1 MRDHTALE
9 IRRVREQL
17 EQVSRRVAMANLPG
31 KVAQVDAEKRLLRLK
46 LGTTRNGEDILSP
59 WVRWQEAGA
68 GGLKMHSQPAIGEQM
83 VLSSV
88 SGTVGAASMAMPATY
103 DQDNESP
110 SKSEDTAVFTRGGGR
125 IELGPDGIRLI
136 GNVRAE
142 GGTLTHNDVNVGS
155 SHKHTG
161 VIPGGGIS
169 GPPQS

>member
-1 MRDHTALE
+1 MRDHAALE

-17 EQVSRRVAMANLPG
+17 EQVNRRVAMANLPG

-125 IELGPDGIRLI
+125 IELGPDGIKLI

-142 GGTLTHNDVNVGS
+142 GGTLTHNDVFIGD
-155 SHKHTG
+155 SHAHTK
-161 VIPGGGIS
+161 VFPGGALS
-169 GPPQS
+169 GPPPS